1 MNAVLSLR
9 SAGWLLLFLLSLAC
23 LPMFAGPASA
33 AGNGTFLQAN
43 FMLEL
48 VADRARL
55 IQVTL
60 VVVATGCALI
70 WWYR

>member
-1 MNAVLSLR
+1 MNAMLPPR
-9 SAGWLLLFLLSLAC
+9 FAIWLTLIILGLAY
-23 LPMFAGPASA
+23 LPMFAGSA
-33 AGNGTFLQAN
+33 FGAESGTHLQAN
-43 FMLEL
+43 FMLGL
-48 VADRARL
+48 VADRARM

>member
-1 MNAVLSLR
+1 MNAMLPPR
-9 SAGWLLLFLLSLAC
+9 FAGWLLLMILSLTG
-23 LPMFAGPASA
+23 LSIFAHPTFA
-33 AGNGTFLQAN
+33 AGSDTLLHAS

-48 VADRARL
+48 VADRARM